1 MPAIDLFFDRTAASG
16 PPWVLLFGD
25 LLGQA
30 PSRTL
35 EFAAQFDELRFAGRA
50 SSIIPCTVSVVFPE
64 MTFAS
69 TVLYQSKTQRP
80 TVARVVSPWSK
91 GEGTR

>member
-1 MPAIDLFFDRTAASG
+1 MPAVDLLFDRTAASG

-25 LLGQA
+25 LLGEA
-30 PSRTL
+30 PARTL

-50 SSIIPCTVSVVFPE
+50 SSIIPCTMSVVFPE

-69 TVLYQSKTQRP
+69 TALYQS
-80 TVARVVSPWSK
+80 
-91 GEGTR
+91 

>member
-1 MPAIDLFFDRTAASG
+1 MPAVELLFDRTAASG

-25 LLGQA
+25 LLGHA

-50 SSIIPCTVSVVFPE
+50 SSIIPTPGTPEAFPAYLTAE
-64 MTFAS
+64 SAKWGE
-69 TVLYQSKTQRP
+69 LIR
-80 TVARVVSPWSK
+80 AR
-91 GEGTR
+91 GITLE